1 MDALTGATNG
11 LPGRKNL
18 GDEARRVAQEVE
30 TMIGHIREVPGVDM
44 EAVEDGVAHMKEG
57 LRHIVRA
64 VTKGKA
70 DG

>member
-1 MDALTGATNG
+1 
-11 LPGRKNL
+11 
-18 GDEARRVAQEVE
+18 
-30 TMIGHIREVPGVDM
+30 MIGHIREVPGVDM